1 MPEAKLFKR
10 AELPFKDCRTPSG
23 VTQTARTITGAI
35 SRHMGAG
42 MEIGED
48 VCIHWTTLYDEVLFI
63 HSGTMI
69 VRTDAGEF
77 DCKPGDII
85 WLPEGVTLD
94 YDMTGRRCEYFYA
107 LYPFDW
113 AKRNNMEE
121 P

>member
-10 AELPFKDCRTPSG
+10 AELPFKDCITPSG

-63 HSGTMI
+63 HSGSMI

-113 AKRNNMEE
+113 ARRNNMEE